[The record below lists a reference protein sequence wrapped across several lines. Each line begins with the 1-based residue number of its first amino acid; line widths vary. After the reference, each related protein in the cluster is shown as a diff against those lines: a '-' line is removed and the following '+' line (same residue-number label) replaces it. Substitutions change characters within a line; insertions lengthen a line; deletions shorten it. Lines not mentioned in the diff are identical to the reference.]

1 MQRVK
6 QERGATHSCRTDK
19 ESADGGGMASGK
31 EKQKEKVEMFASPFG
46 KFDTRQS
53 IEYISSVLYE
63 IGTVLTDSRLTLG
76 DVLTVRC
83 VLKWISAH

>member
-1 MQRVK
+1 MI
-6 QERGATHSCRTDK
+6 
-19 ESADGGGMASGK
+19 SGK
-31 EKQKEKVEMFASPFG
+31 EKQKEKAEMFAPSFG

-53 IEYISSVLYE
+53 IKYTSNVLYE

-83 VLKWISAH
+83 VLKWIAAH